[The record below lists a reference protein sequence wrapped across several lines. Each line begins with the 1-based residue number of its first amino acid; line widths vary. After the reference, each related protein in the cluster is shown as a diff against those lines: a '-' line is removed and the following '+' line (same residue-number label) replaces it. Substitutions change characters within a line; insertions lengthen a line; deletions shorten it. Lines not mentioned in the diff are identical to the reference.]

1 MPPHLPSPVPGGDPL
16 LEVPSYAEHK
26 ARHEAQTVV
35 ARGVPRK
42 RSYGCSPVVIL
53 LILLGLIG
61 VPGSVYFLEFTEL
74 GQKVNR
80 RLHRMVGYPQ
90 VVPATPGAPTTQK
103 TVEVPV
109 EKIVTKTVE
118 KIVEVPVHRP
128 LPTRFVASKEIDTA
142 QLYGGL
148 HTETKIV
155 AVEGAMAT
163 EERDNPQAY
172 QIAMTLNIR
181 VPKPNTSIDA
191 LSALNPELP
200 KILPDLGRMLSVAK
214 VSGFYHELYRLKQ
227 ERVQRYLTRFD
238 RVPSRH
244 NFFDCESVLE
254 LTHPETG
261 GRALLMQGEMDVVS
275 DGSDGDRWPQLDEYI
290 SMSDHY
296 QPFTS
301 YGWPKTS
308 STPNP
313 LLAKWQAD
321 LAKYEAEYAV
331 TGLPVDRNRF
341 LEGKIATLTLG
352 IADMKSR
359 SFLIAEADPF
369 IVVPISFLGRKD
381 AAPFVPS
388 IGDYAV
394 IIYEDGIY
402 PAIVGDA
409 GPSYKMGE
417 ASLRVAKQLNDK
429 AGVYSRPVS
438 DLKVTYLVFPD
449 SAEEK
454 KQAPDLK
461 RWQTRCDELLA
472 GLGGLGEG
480 YSLYQWEDLIAKR
493 KLEKELPEKAIADKT
508 IPVTATTDSATT
520 DTATTDKVVPEK
532 AAVDK
537 AAVDKAAAEKA
548 AADKA
553 IVDKAAGQQ
562 AVSKEMKDA
571 AELVPKDAL
580 EPALKPEAAASTE
593 Q

>member
-1 MPPHLPSPVPGGDPL
+1 M
-16 LEVPSYAEHK
+16 
-26 ARHEAQTVV
+26 
-35 ARGVPRK
+35 
-42 RSYGCSPVVIL
+42 L

-61 VPGSVYFLEFTEL
+61 VPGCVYFLEFTEL

-80 RLHRMVGYPQ
+80 RLHRMVGSTELDSPGVRPQ
-90 VVPATPGAPTTQK
+90 VIEK
-103 TVEVPV
+103 IVEVPV
-109 EKIVTKTVE
+109 EKIVEVPVE

-128 LPTRFVASKEIDTA
+128 LPDRFVAPKEIDTA

-148 HTETKIV
+148 HTQTTIA
-155 AVEGAMAT
+155 AVEGATAT
-163 EERDNPQAY
+163 EERENPQAY

-181 VPKPNTSIDA
+181 VPKPNTSIES
-191 LSALNPELP
+191 LSALNPKLP
-200 KILPDLGRMLSVAK
+200 EILPDLERMLTTAE

-238 RVPSRH
+238 KVPSRH

-254 LTHPETG
+254 LTHPEAG
-261 GRALLMQGEMDVVS
+261 GRALLMQGEMDVVA

-308 STPNP
+308 ATPNP
-313 LLAKWQAD
+313 LLEKWQAD
-321 LAKYEAEYAV
+321 LKKYEAEYAIV
-331 TGLPVDRNRF
+331 GLPVERNRF
-341 LEGKIATLTLG
+341 LESKIATLKPG

-369 IVVPISFLGRKD
+369 IVVPLSFLGRKD

-394 IIYEDGIY
+394 VIYEDGVY
-402 PAIVGDA
+402 PAIIGDA
-409 GPSYKMGE
+409 GPAYKMGE
-417 ASLRVAKQLNDK
+417 ASLRIARQLNDR
-429 AGVYSRPVS
+429 AGVYNRPVS

-461 RWQTRCDELLA
+461 KWRVRCDELLG

-480 YSLYQWEDLIAKR
+480 YRLHEWEDLIAKR
-493 KLEKELPEKAIADKT
+493 KLEKE
-508 IPVTATTDSATT
+508 
-520 DTATTDKVVPEK
+520 
-532 AAVDK
+532 
-537 AAVDKAAAEKA
+537 AAAKA
-548 AADKA
+548 AADATATPEAPAEPKA
-553 IVDKAAGQQ
+553 EPAAG
-562 AVSKEMKDA
+562 VKPES
-571 AELVPKDAL
+571 
-580 EPALKPEAAASTE
+580 EPAAAPVTDAPAQAKPPEADSSDPPAAVKP
-593 Q
+593 

>member
-1 MPPHLPSPVPGGDPL
+1 MPERPPHSESEEHSLPPQLPSPAAGADPV

-26 ARHEAQTVV
+26 ARHEAQ
-35 ARGVPRK
+35 AAAAQGPPKKRGC
-42 RSYGCSPVVIL
+42 GCSPVVML

-61 VPGSVYFLEFTEL
+61 VPGCVYFLEFTEL

-80 RLHRMVGYPQ
+80 RLHRMVGSTELDSPGVKPQ
-90 VVPATPGAPTTQK
+90 VIEK
-103 TVEVPV
+103 IVEVPV
-109 EKIVTKTVE
+109 EKIVEVPVE

-128 LPTRFVASKEIDTA
+128 LPDRFVAPKEIDTA

-148 HTETKIV
+148 HTQTTIA
-155 AVEGAMAT
+155 AVEGATAT
-163 EERDNPQAY
+163 EERENPQAY

-181 VPKPNTSIDA
+181 VPKPNTSIES
-191 LSALNPELP
+191 LSALNPKLP
-200 KILPDLGRMLSVAK
+200 EILPDLERMLTTAE

-238 RVPSRH
+238 KVPSRH

-254 LTHPETG
+254 LTHPEAG
-261 GRALLMQGEMDVVS
+261 GRALLMQGEMDVVA

-308 STPNP
+308 ATPNP
-313 LLAKWQAD
+313 LLEKWQAD
-321 LAKYEAEYAV
+321 LKKYEAEYAIV
-331 TGLPVDRNRF
+331 GLPVERNRF
-341 LEGKIATLTLG
+341 LESKIATLKPG

-369 IVVPISFLGRKD
+369 IVVPLSFLGRKD

-394 IIYEDGIY
+394 VIYEDGVY
-402 PAIVGDA
+402 PAIIGDA
-409 GPSYKMGE
+409 GPAYKMGE
-417 ASLRVAKQLNDK
+417 ASLRIARQLNDR
-429 AGVYSRPVS
+429 AGVYNRPVS

-461 RWQTRCDELLA
+461 KWRVRCDELLG

-480 YSLYQWEDLIAKR
+480 YRLHEWEDLIAKR
-493 KLEKELPEKAIADKT
+493 KLEKE
-508 IPVTATTDSATT
+508 
-520 DTATTDKVVPEK
+520 
-532 AAVDK
+532 
-537 AAVDKAAAEKA
+537 AAAKA
-548 AADKA
+548 AADATATPEAPAEPKA
-553 IVDKAAGQQ
+553 EPAAG
-562 AVSKEMKDA
+562 VKPES
-571 AELVPKDAL
+571 
-580 EPALKPEAAASTE
+580 EPAAAPVTDAPAQAKPPEADSSDPPAAVKP
-593 Q
+593 

>member
-1 MPPHLPSPVPGGDPL
+1 VPEIPPQSEPEENSVPPQLQSPAAGGDPV

-26 ARHEAQTVV
+26 ARHQAQADETESVK
-35 ARGVPRK
+35 RK
-42 RSYGCSPVVIL
+42 RGCGCSPVVVL

-80 RLHRMVGYPQ
+80 RLHRLVGAPQ
-90 VVPATPGAPTTQK
+90 VEPATTAEPRVVEK
-103 TVEVPV
+103 IVEVPV
-109 EKIVTKTVE
+109 EKIVTRTVE

-128 LPTRFVASKEIDTA
+128 LPDRFVAPKEIDTA

-148 HTETKIV
+148 TTETKIA
-155 AVEGAMAT
+155 AVEGATAT
-163 EERDNPQAY
+163 EERENPAAY

-181 VPKPNTSIDA
+181 VPKPNTSIES
-191 LSALNPELP
+191 LSALNPKLP
-200 KILPDLGRMLSVAK
+200 EILPDLERMLATAE

-227 ERVQRYLTRFD
+227 ERIQRYLTRFD
-238 RVPSRH
+238 DIPSRH

-254 LTHPETG
+254 LTHPDAG
-261 GRALLMQGEMDVVS
+261 GRALMLQGEMDVVA

-321 LAKYEAEYAV
+321 LKKYEAEYAIV
-331 TGLPVDRNRF
+331 GLPAERNRF
-341 LEGKIATLTLG
+341 LERKIATLKPG

-369 IVVPISFLGRKD
+369 IVIPLSFLGRKD

-394 IIYEDGIY
+394 IIFEDGVY

-409 GPSYKMGE
+409 GPAYKMGE
-417 ASLRVAKQLNDK
+417 ASLRVARQLNEK
-429 AGVYSRPVS
+429 SGVYNRPVS

-454 KQAPDLK
+454 RQAPDLEK
-461 RWQTRCDELLA
+461 WKARCDDLL
-472 GLGGLGEG
+472 GSLGGLGDG
-480 YSLYQWEDLIAKR
+480 YRLHEWEDLIAKR
-493 KLEKELPEKAIADKT
+493 KLEKEAALKVNSEDGTGEEAQQEEATEPEAGT
-508 IPVTATTDSATT
+508 LSPGGEDSGE
-520 DTATTDKVVPEK
+520 VPAQPKPTEEASSVDVP
-532 AAVDK
+532 AAVR
-537 AAVDKAAAEKA
+537 
-548 AADKA
+548 
-553 IVDKAAGQQ
+553 
-562 AVSKEMKDA
+562 
-571 AELVPKDAL
+571 P
-580 EPALKPEAAASTE
+580 
-593 Q
+593 